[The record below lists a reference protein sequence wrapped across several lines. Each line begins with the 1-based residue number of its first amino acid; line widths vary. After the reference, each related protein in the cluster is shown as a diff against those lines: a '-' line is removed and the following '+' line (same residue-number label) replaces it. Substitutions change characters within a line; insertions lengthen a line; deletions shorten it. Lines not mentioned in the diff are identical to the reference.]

1 MRRRIGV
8 IYNLSSSFFLKE
20 AVISDLDK
28 AKANCCQCHPKC
40 SQIGRKNMCFLFH
53 HICMLA
59 FMFRDDD
66 DSGDDGDC
74 DDDATDQFCNG
85 GVSSVVPWEYICPLK
100 YICTNKRCIFQV
112 LKYI

>member
-1 MRRRIGV
+1 MPSLVFPNWPKKYVFSI
-8 IYNLSSSFFLKE
+8 SSHLHVSFYDLK
-20 AVISDLDK
+20 
-28 AKANCCQCHPKC
+28 
-40 SQIGRKNMCFLFH
+40 
-53 HICMLA
+53 
-59 FMFRDDD
+59 DDD